1 MIRVILF
8 ITAPFCKRDYER
20 YGIDVFIQNG
30 FDVYVWDIMQ
40 AVFPDLQGHPTAVDP
55 IEWDRLRVFKSKQDV
70 ITALKAC
77 PDQTIVIDPQGYTLN
92 TLRIYR
98 ALSQLRIAYI
108 LTPVC
113 GSPPIFFVRTLNNRL
128 QTLSKIFNVK
138 KLMNYIITRL
148 PVSYMGVAPAAMV
161 ITEGLKC
168 NSTRPG
174 VTADTAMIQSHAL
187 DYDIYLRLQHT
198 QPAVDVA
205 LLGDG
210 KTAVFLDNFLP
221 HHTDTL
227 FSKTKVPVT
236 AQMYYADL
244 NRFFAF
250 LEQQHH
256 LRIMIAAHPRA
267 NYASHGKNYFG
278 GRLIVQGKTAELV
291 RTADLVLATFSTSL
305 SFAALYRKPV
315 LFITTD
321 ELNDSHD
328 YDYGRYIQD
337 VAELFGRHPINI
349 STDISKTHIDYAIDE
364 TLYQAYVRDYI
375 TVDATEDLS
384 HPQIVAN
391 AIKAYWHHHPSINR
405 SDVTREI
412 NELI

>member
-1 MIRVILF
+1 MSQVIFF
-8 ITAPFCKRDYER
+8 ITSPFCKRDYDR
-20 YGIDVFIQNG
+20 YGIDVFMHNG

-40 AVFPDLQGHPTAVDP
+40 TVFPDLQGKVAAVDP

-70 ITALKAC
+70 ITALRYC
-77 PDQTIVIDPQGYTLN
+77 PDQTIVIDPQGYSFN

-98 ALSQLRIAYI
+98 ALSQFRIAYI

-128 QTLSKIFNVK
+128 QTLRKIFNLK

-168 NSTRPG
+168 NSARPG
-174 VTADTAMIQSHAL
+174 VTTDTEIIQSHAL
-187 DYDIYLRLQHT
+187 DYDIYLRLQHA
-198 QPAVDVA
+198 PPVVDA
-205 LLGDG
+205 TLLGEG
-210 KTAVFLDNFLP
+210 KTVVFLDNFLP

-244 NRFFAF
+244 NRFFAY
-250 LEQQHH
+250 LETQHH
-256 LRIMIAAHPRA
+256 LKIIIAAHPRA
-267 NYASHGKNYFG
+267 NYADHGKDYFG
-278 GRLIVQGKTAELV
+278 GRLMIQGKTAELV
-291 RTADLVLATFSTSL
+291 RAADLILATFSTSL
-305 SFAALYRKPV
+305 SFVALYRKPV

-321 ELNDSHD
+321 ELNNSHD

-349 STDISKTHIDYAIDE
+349 STDISKTPIDYAIDE

-375 TVDATEDLS
+375 TVDTTEDLS

-391 AIKAYWHHHPSINR
+391 AINAYWQNHLPINR
-405 SDVTREI
+405 SSVTREI
-412 NELI
+412 NERI